1 MRIDK
6 CYFCSCNVYPGHG
19 TAFVRNDSKLFRFCS
34 SKCNKLFK
42 AKKNPR
48 KLKWTKAY
56 RVAHGKEMTNDS
68 VLEFEQKRNV
78 PTRYNRDLM
87 VKTLQAMKRVDE
99 IKAARQERFFNARME
114 KAKGT
119 KRSSVVNELMQH
131 VDMISNPKTKTL
143 IARKKKEKAE
153 AKLYRQTGGERG
165 RLNRKAQGIHLK
177 LDLEDEDDEN
187 DEMQQNVASSED
199 EAEPVAVKA
208 PVLVQNK
215 KRVPKKHAKKA
226 ISK

>member
-56 RVAHGKEMTNDS
+56 RVAHGKEMSNDT
-68 VLEFEQKRNV
+68 VLEFEQKRNI

-87 VKTLQAMKRVDE
+87 VKTMQAMKRVDE
-99 IKAARQERFFNARME
+99 IKAARQERFFNARMD
-114 KAKGT
+114 KAKGH
-119 KRSSVVNELMQH
+119 KVASIKNELMVH
-131 VDMISNPKTKTL
+131 VDLISNPKVKAY
-143 IARKKKEKAE
+143 IAKKKQEKFD
-153 AKLYRQTGGERG
+153 AKRIRQTGGARG
-165 RLNRKAQGIHLK
+165 LAARLARGIHGK
-177 LDLEDEDDEN
+177 MDIDEDDE
-187 DEMQQNVASSED
+187 DKVNVAESED
-199 EAEPVAVKA
+199 EQESVKEKSKIKVKVTRRKA
-208 PVLVQNK
+208 DANKITK
-215 KRVPKKHAKKA
+215 KR

>member
-56 RVAHGKEMTNDS
+56 RMAHGKEMTNDT

-87 VKTLQAMKRVDE
+87 VKTMQAMKRVDE
-99 IKAARQERFFNARME
+99 IKKARQERFFNARMAA
-114 KAKGT
+114 AKGQ
-119 KRSSVVNELMQH
+119 KRSSAENELMTGI
-131 VDMISNPKTKTL
+131 DLISNPKVKAY
-143 IARKKKEKAE
+143 IIKKKKAKE
-153 AKLYRQTGGERG
+153 DAKRFRQSGGERG
-165 RLNRKAQGIHLK
+165 ATARTAKGIHAKIDLESDSEMQESASEQEEEKQAVKQVATIKRKAPK
-177 LDLEDEDDEN
+177 LT
-187 DEMQQNVASSED
+187 
-199 EAEPVAVKA
+199 
-208 PVLVQNK
+208 K
-215 KRVPKKHAKKA
+215 KKIGK
-226 ISK
+226 